1 MPAIRFTKGR
11 ARVYLKAINNWKK
24 KTMSVEE
31 LSLEVGIY
39 EDVIRDQLASFD
51 PLIRIMVDVD
61 VIALKPE
68 LEKYIAAKT
77 VKRKT
82 TRRKKPHPKYKSVV
96 DFVYRNMT
104 VPGGLINSA
113 VNLSFNQ
120 LKDLKKLVN
129 EEYKAK
135 KEK

>member
-39 EDVIRDQLASFD
+39 EDVIRD

>member
-1 MPAIRFTKGR
+1 
-11 ARVYLKAINNWKK
+11 
-24 KTMSVEE
+24 
-31 LSLEVGIY
+31 
-39 EDVIRDQLASFD
+39 
-51 PLIRIMVDVD
+51 
-61 VIALKPE
+61 
-68 LEKYIAAKT
+68 
-77 VKRKT
+77 
-82 TRRKKPHPKYKSVV
+82 
-96 DFVYRNMT
+96 MT